1 MSRFIFWIIFFLVS
15 NMKGGSSVPNLFLKT
30 QFINKILDRSR
41 QVDVVYTDFT
51 KAFDLT
57 MPSY

>member
-1 MSRFIFWIIFFLVS
+1 
-15 NMKGGSSVPNLFLKT
+15 MKGGSSVPNLFLKT